1 MTLTEKEK
9 LFIEALCS
17 YPHGHVT
24 QDSLKGKLKAQGFT
38 DDEFKD
44 TKKRLLYSG
53 VIGIV
58 YGNITLEDESLR
70 KQLTEEQTPP

>member
-24 QDSLKGKLKAQGFT
+24 QDSLKGKLEALGFT
-38 DDEFKD
+38 SDEFKD

-58 YGNITLEDESLR
+58 YGNITLEDESFR
-70 KQLTEEQTPP
+70 EQLMEE

>member
-9 LFIEALCS
+9 LFLKALCS

-24 QDSLKGKLKAQGFT
+24 QDSLRGRLQAEGFT
-38 DDEFKD
+38 AEEFKA

-70 KQLTEEQTPP
+70 DQLTEE

>member
-9 LFIEALCS
+9 LFLEALCS

-24 QDSLKGKLKAQGFT
+24 QDSLRGRLEALGFT
-38 DDEFKD
+38 VEEFKD
-44 TKKRLLYSG
+44 IKKRLLYSG

-70 KQLTEEQTPP
+70 DQLLEE

>member
-9 LFIEALCS
+9 LFLKALCS

-24 QDSLKGKLKAQGFT
+24 QDSLRDRLEALGFT
-38 DDEFKD
+38 ADEFKVV
-44 TKKRLLYSG
+44 KKRLLYSG

-70 KQLTEEQTPP
+70 EQLRLE